1 MFVMFAV
8 YAACITRGF
17 VALLSFYSPFLLP
30 LSMLSMLFQ
39 AKTERI
45 LCRDRGNAPVSR
57 ACESA
62 GTTLLAGCFCLHKG
76 HKVNLDIYPRA
87 WCFSDGTERK
97 YSQVSG
103 GVGGVDTYKKE
114 KKNRGGCF
122 TCSPRVGW
130 NRMILQQRLSQ
141 EPANRAVLTYRDETT
156 LPESVKT
163 PFLGSRWCWCETCFW
178 EKRRSRWKRA
188 LLQQNKQSNKTGGRG
203 RA

>member
-1 MFVMFAV
+1 MKFSFVIYLSAPTVPVDCAERDVCDVMFVMFAV

-87 WCFSDGTERK
+87 
-97 YSQVSG
+97 
-103 GVGGVDTYKKE
+103 
-114 KKNRGGCF
+114 
-122 TCSPRVGW
+122 
-130 NRMILQQRLSQ
+130 
-141 EPANRAVLTYRDETT
+141 
-156 LPESVKT
+156 
-163 PFLGSRWCWCETCFW
+163 
-178 EKRRSRWKRA
+178 
-188 LLQQNKQSNKTGGRG
+188 
-203 RA
+203 